1 MVRVSWRSGIVLAF
15 ALLGALPASAK
26 VLLSVDEAL
35 ALAFPGAE
43 FERRTVYLTED
54 QREEAAA
61 LAGVPLAT
69 GIVHPYLA
77 RRDGEVVGTVFF
89 DTHLVRTLAATV
101 MVAVD
106 AGGNVLRVETI
117 AFDEPLDYLPRGEW
131 FRQFEGRRLDPELE
145 LRRAIRPVTGATL
158 TARSTTDAVRR
169 ALALERV
176 VRPAPPAG
184 SPGGTKPAGESR

>member
-1 MVRVSWRSGIVLAF
+1 VRVSSRTAIAI
-15 ALLGALPASAK
+15 ACCLLGALPAPAK

-35 ALAFPGAE
+35 ALAFPDAE
-43 FERRTVYLTED
+43 IERRTVYLTAG
-54 QREEAAA
+54 QRDEAAG

-69 GIVHPYLA
+69 DIVHPYLA
-77 RRDGEVVGTVFF
+77 RRDGEVVGTAFF

-106 AGGNVLRVETI
+106 AGGKVLRVETI
-117 AFDEPLDYLPRGEW
+117 AFDEPPDYLPRGEW
-131 FRQFEGRRLDPELE
+131 FRQFDGHRLDPELE

-176 VRPAPPAG
+176 LRQPSTSRPPESGA
-184 SPGGTKPAGESR
+184 SAGEVR